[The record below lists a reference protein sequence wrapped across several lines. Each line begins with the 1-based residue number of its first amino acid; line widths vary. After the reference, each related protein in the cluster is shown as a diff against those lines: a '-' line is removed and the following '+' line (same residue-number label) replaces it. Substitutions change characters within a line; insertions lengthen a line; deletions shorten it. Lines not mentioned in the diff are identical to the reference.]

1 MGKFNPGTYEGL
13 AYGNG
18 YDSKPSKV
26 KVAVTLSEDRIE
38 EVKILEHGEIK
49 GVGYGL
55 KTSPVETLP
64 GEIVKHQS
72 LGVPPVIGA
81 EKTSKAIIK
90 AATKAIAA
98 SGADTAALTT
108 PVPRQK
114 HEDEER
120 TVDFLVLGGGAGG
133 LAAGVEAR
141 QHGEDVL
148 IVEAAGVT
156 GGSAARS
163 GGKVM
168 APGTKWQHAVGI
180 YDSPDLLYEYMME
193 QGKGMVDPKKIRFFV
208 DRAYENLLWLE
219 GCGWKCQDVEPIHE
233 SIVPWRVY
241 NSEGGSYMCAGQGGN
256 ITYAMHETYERLGG
270 EIVFECSLK
279 NLIVEDGVV
288 KGAVCEYA
296 GGGTLTV
303 HAKNVLL
310 ATGGFAA
317 NREKLEG
324 LYPQMKGYFT
334 DVPKTNVG
342 KGVEEAV
349 KVGAKEYVSPGVQV
363 NYMSISSAM
372 IGIKE
377 EAGLI
382 LDADGNRVVNEW
394 SYQYVV
400 GDALMRTKKDHGWY
414 VTCGNEKYET
424 VNRAFEAGKTS
435 DPKDVYADSLEE
447 LAEKMGVEYA
457 TLKATVD
464 RYNELSEKGVD
475 EDFGKP
481 AEFMFPIKGPKYA
494 AFYYTP
500 CITVTFG
507 GLETDLAAR
516 VLDVDGNIIPG
527 LYATG
532 ESAPTGIYGTI
543 YPGCGTSI
551 GSAVLWGRV
560 AADMATGHPVF

>member
-1 MGKFNPGTYEGL
+1 MAKFTPGTYEGK

-18 YDSKPSKV
+18 YDSKPSSV
-26 KVAVTLSEDRIE
+26 VVSVTLSEDRIE
-38 EVKILEHGEIK
+38 DVKIVSHGEIK
-49 GVGYGL
+49 GVGWGL
-55 KTSPVETLP
+55 KTSPVETIP
-64 GEIVKHQS
+64 AAIVKHQS

-81 EKTSKAIIK
+81 EKTSNAIIK

-98 SGADTAALTT
+98 SGADTAALTV
-108 PVPRQK
+108 PVPREK
-114 HEDEER
+114 HGDEER
-120 TVDFLVLGGGAGG
+120 TVDFLVIGGGAGG
-133 LAAGVEAR
+133 LAAGVQAR
-141 QHGEDVL
+141 QGGADVL

-180 YDSPDLLYEYMME
+180 YDDPDLLYDYMMK
-193 QGKGMVDPKKIRFFV
+193 QGKGMMDPKKIRFFV

-219 GCGWKCQDVEPIHE
+219 NCGWKCQDVEPIHE

-241 NSEGGSYMCAGQGGN
+241 NSEGGSYMSAGQGGH
-256 ITYAMHETYERLGG
+256 ITYAMHSTYEKLGG

-279 NLIVEDGVV
+279 NLIVENGAV

-303 HAKNVLL
+303 HANNVLL

-342 KGVEEAV
+342 KGVAEAV

-363 NYMSISSAM
+363 NYMSISSAF

-382 LDADGNRVVNEW
+382 VDADGNRVVNEW

-400 GDALMRTKKDHGWY
+400 GDALMRTKKDHAWY
-414 VTCGNEKYET
+414 VTSGKDNYAT
-424 VNRAFEAGKTS
+424 VQAAFNAGKTS

-447 LAEKMGVEYA
+447 LAQKMGVEYA

-464 RYNELSEKGVD
+464 RYNELSAKGED
-475 EDFGKP
+475 EDFGKT
-481 AEFMFPIKGPKYA
+481 AEFMFPVDGPKYA

-500 CITVTFG
+500 CVTVTFG
-507 GLETDLAAR
+507 GLETDIAAR
-516 VLDVDGNIIPG
+516 VLDVNGKIIPG

-551 GSAVLWGRV
+551 GTAVLWGRV
-560 AADMATGHPVF
+560 AAGMATGQPVE